1 MGELGLVLLVVLLLI
16 LLNGLFVAAEF
27 AVIAS
32 SRVAMAARA
41 EAGNAAA
48 ASIVH
53 ILNHPVLL
61 DRYVATAQLGITF
74 ASLGLG
80 MYGENKL
87 STYIEGWLAA
97 AGFMGLGAW
106 LSAHA
111 VAVVIAILAMTY
123 LHIVLG
129 EMIPKS
135 LAISRSAATALWV
148 LRPMQVIGV
157 LLHPLV
163 LTLNWTGNRLL
174 ALVGFRRR
182 RASVHSPQELE
193 WLARQSQAGGLL
205 GSESARVFQE
215 LVEFRELTAVE
226 AMVPRVRVTG
236 LPVGASCEDIACL
249 LRERAHTR
257 YPVFESDLDHIV
269 GTVHVRN
276 LLDALSER
284 RALRQ
289 EDIRETAYLPE
300 NASLDD
306 VLAAMQRVRNQMVVV
321 MDEHGGTAGTLT
333 MEDLYIEIVGVV
345 EQSAARVPPIQALS
359 GGRYRV
365 QGTVR
370 LNTLGDALGLELEHP
385 DIDTVS
391 GLVIAELGRP
401 PRVGDRVVWQAL
413 RFNVM
418 RLHGRGVAE
427 AIVQPWQGL
436 AGGDEKTDENVRQI

>member
-1 MGELGLVLLVVLLLI
+1 MGELGVVLLVVLLLI

-27 AVIAS
+27 AVIAT
-32 SRVAMAARA
+32 SRPAMTARA
-41 EAGNAAA
+41 EAGNASAA
-48 ASIVH
+48 RIVR

-80 MYGENKL
+80 MYGEHHL
-87 STYIEGWLAA
+87 STYIESWLAS
-97 AGFMGLGAW
+97 AGFTGLGAW

-111 VAVVIAILAMTY
+111 VAVVIAIIAMTY

-148 LRPMQVIGV
+148 LRPMQLIGV
-157 LLHPLV
+157 VLHPLV

-174 ALVGFRRR
+174 GLVGFRRR

-193 WLARQSQAGGLL
+193 WLARQSQASGLL
-205 GSESARVFQE
+205 GSESAKVFQE
-215 LVEFRELTAVE
+215 LVEFTELTAVE
-226 AMVPRVRVTG
+226 AMVPRVLVTG
-236 LPVGASCEDIACL
+236 LPLGASHEDIARL
-249 LRERAHTR
+249 LGQRTRTRTR
-257 YPVFESDLDHIV
+257 YPVFDRDLDHIV

-284 RALRQ
+284 RPLVQ

-306 VLAAMQRVRNQMVVV
+306 VLAAMQRVCNQMIVV
-321 MDEHGGTAGTLT
+321 MDEHGGTAGIVT
-333 MEDLYIEIVGVV
+333 MEDLYSEIVGDVD
-345 EQSAARVPPIQALS
+345 QGAADIPDILPLS

-370 LNTLGDALGLELEHP
+370 LNTLGDVLGVELAHP
-385 DIDTVS
+385 DVDTVS

-401 PRVGDRVVWQAL
+401 PRVGDSVVWQSL
-413 RFNVM
+413 RFDIM

-427 AIVQPWQGL
+427 AIVQP
-436 AGGDEKTDENVRQI
+436 RQALPGAEETRG

>member
-1 MGELGLVLLVVLLLI
+1 MGELGVVLLVVLLLV
-16 LLNGLFVAAEF
+16 LLNALFVAAEF
-27 AVIAS
+27 ALIAT
-32 SRVAMAARA
+32 SRPAMTARA
-41 EAGNAAA
+41 EAGNASAA
-48 ASIVH
+48 RIVR
-53 ILNHPVLL
+53 ILNHPVLM

-80 MYGENKL
+80 MYGEQNL
-87 STYIEGWLAA
+87 STHIESWLAS
-97 AGFMGLGAW
+97 AGFTGLGAW

-111 VAVVIAILAMTY
+111 VAVVIAIMAMTY

-148 LRPMQVIGV
+148 LRPMQLIGLV
-157 LLHPLV
+157 LHPLV

-174 ALVGFRRR
+174 GLVGFRRQ

-205 GSESARVFQE
+205 GSESAKVFQE
-215 LVEFRELTAVE
+215 LVEFTELTAVE
-226 AMVPRVRVTG
+226 AMVPRMRVTG
-236 LPVGASCEDIACL
+236 LPLGASHEDIARL
-249 LRERAHTR
+249 LGQRTHTR
-257 YPVFESDLDHIV
+257 YPVFDRDLDHIV

-284 RALRQ
+284 RPLVQ

-321 MDEHGGTAGTLT
+321 MDEHGGTAGMLT
-333 MEDLYIEIVGVV
+333 MEDLYSEIVGDV
-345 EQSAARVPPIQALS
+345 EQGVADIPDILPLS

-370 LNTLGDALGLELEHP
+370 LNTLGDVLGVELAHP

-401 PRVGDRVVWQAL
+401 PRVGDRVVWQSL
-413 RFNVM
+413 RFDIM

-427 AIVQPWQGL
+427 AIVQPWQALPG
-436 AGGDEKTDENVRQI
+436 AEETSG